1 MWSGKLARRV
11 IPALAFCAGTA
22 AAGDPVL
29 PSTATDS
36 AIPGVIV
43 SKPLFLTSD
52 PPPVPPL
59 TPLPIAPGLP
69 GGPIEKA
76 PAPRPRFE
84 PTGPVTNLPPL
95 TLAPEGGAFIATDF
109 APPAPLHWAR
119 AEYIFWYLTN
129 GHVQPLATTSPPG
142 EPIAIPG
149 FPGRTALFGN
159 DDPLDDPRSGA
170 RLTIGTWLDQS
181 RTIGVEASAFWLA
194 QQRNNFLG
202 GSLDGSAVLASSP
215 FVDATTNLPTAVLIS
230 SPGLT
235 SGWTDITFTGR
246 SIVGAEALLRPLLCA
261 GPGWRLDGLI
271 GYRYRKVNE
280 ALDIQETLI
289 PIAPFFVPG
298 TTVVTNEVIRADN
311 SFNGGV
317 VGFEWQ
323 KECGDCWV
331 LNVRPTVGVGPMFT
345 TVRRNGITQIHVP
358 GTDDLTLPG
367 ATYNLS
373 SNIGQVSSNDWTVI
387 PELDVRV
394 TKTLWDCV
402 RLSVGY
408 SAMFF
413 PSLARVGE
421 QIDPFLN
428 PNLFPPPIPGG
439 PMRPAPILEHS
450 SAWLHGFNLGLELRF

>member
-11 IPALAFCAGTA
+11 MPALAFCAGTA

-29 PSTATDS
+29 PSSAVDS
-36 AIPGVIV
+36 LLPGVIV

-52 PPPVPPL
+52 PPAVPPL
-59 TPLPIAPGLP
+59 TQLPIAPTLQ

-76 PAPRPRFE
+76 PSPRLRYE
-84 PTGPVTNLPPL
+84 PLGPVTNLPPV
-95 TLAPEGGAFIATDF
+95 TLAPDGGEFLATDF
-109 APPAPLHWAR
+109 APPPPLSWAR
-119 AEYIFWYLTN
+119 AEYLFWYLTG
-129 GHVQPLATTSPPG
+129 GHVQPLATTSPAG
-142 EPIAIPG
+142 EPIAVPG
-149 FPGRTALFGN
+149 FPGRTVLFGGDN
-159 DDPLDDPRSGA
+159 PLDDPRSGA
-170 RLTIGTWLDQS
+170 RLTIGTWLDHS

-194 QQRNNFLG
+194 QQRNNFTG

-215 FVDATTNLPTAVLIS
+215 FVDAITNQPTAVLIS
-230 SPGLT
+230 YPELT
-235 SGWTDITFTGR
+235 SGVSNITFIGR
-246 SIVGAEALLRPLLCA
+246 SIVGAEAFLRPLLCA
-261 GPGWRLDGLI
+261 GEGWRLDGLI
-271 GYRYRKVNE
+271 GYRYRKLNE

-289 PIAPFFVPG
+289 PISPLFVPG
-298 TTVVTNEVIRADN
+298 TMLVTNEVIRAN
-311 SFNGGV
+311 NAFQGGAI
-317 VGFEWQ
+317 GFDWQ

-345 TVRRNGITQIHVP
+345 TVKRNGITAIHVP
-358 GTDDLTLPG
+358 GTDDLTLLG

-394 TKTLWDCV
+394 SKTLWDCV

-408 SAMFF
+408 SALFF

-421 QIDPFLN
+421 QIDPFVN
-428 PNLFPPPIPGG
+428 PNLIPPPIPGG

-450 SAWLHGFNLGLELRF
+450 SAWLHGFTLGLELRY